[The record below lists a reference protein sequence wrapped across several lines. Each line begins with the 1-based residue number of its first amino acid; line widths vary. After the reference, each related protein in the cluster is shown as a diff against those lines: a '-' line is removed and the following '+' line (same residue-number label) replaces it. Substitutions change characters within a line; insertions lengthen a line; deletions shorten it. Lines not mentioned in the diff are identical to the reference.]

1 MHRLLDKLQNFHQ
14 GSLSVQDYMIT
25 FDDLTLHCE
34 VQEDHHQAI
43 FKFCSGLRFDIQRA
57 MLIHSQNMTF
67 LAQASQLAQDIEN
80 SLKFPSVR
88 RLISKPGEQS
98 RRQPEDTSDITLMPL
113 RTPMVSQ

>member
-57 MLIHSQNMTF
+57 MLIHSQNMTS
-67 LAQASQLAQDIEN
+67 LAQTSLLALDIKN
-80 SLKFPSVR
+80 SLKFSSEHR
-88 RLISKPGEQS
+88 FISKAVEQS
-98 RRQPEDTSDITLMPL
+98 RCQPEDTVRPNTNITKDPKAK
-113 RTPMVSQ
+113 